1 MLAHKLAICR
11 RRTSRDAGRAF
22 PALALLAA
30 LILAGC
36 GSDGAARP
44 SRLDAAG
51 ARADPMLVFSAGTS
65 VDQPVRSVLGQVRSH
80 SCAHPYDPG
89 AADGDALSKLE
100 SQAARLGA
108 NGLTDV
114 EIERFSVNG
123 GKNPCWRGSRAK
135 GTAVLFAVQA
145 AAGSAK

>member
-1 MLAHKLAICR
+1 MLAHKSTVHFR
-11 RRTSRDAGRAF
+11 RISRYAELLGL
-22 PALALLAA
+22 PALAA

-36 GSDGAARP
+36 SADGTARLSRLGAASTP
-44 SRLDAAG
+44 
-51 ARADPMLVFSAGTS
+51 ADPMFVFSVGTS
-65 VDQPVRSVLGQVRSH
+65 VDQPVRSILGQVRSH
-80 SCAHPYDPG
+80 SCAHPYDPD

-108 NGLTDV
+108 NGLMDV

-145 AAGSAK
+145 RERAR